1 MVITKDRV
9 SFSRKTWEVLK
20 NDYYYNDLIEAI
32 EDIESLEKEKKVATG
47 VMNFRDFDKLR
58 EQLKNVSNSSSK

>member
-20 NDYYYNDLIEAI
+20 KDYYYNDLIEAI
-32 EDIESLEKEKKVATG
+32 EDLESLEKEKKVATG
-47 VMNFRDFDKLR
+47 FMNFRDFDKLR
-58 EQLKNVSNSSSK
+58 EQLKDVSNNSSK